1 MPIYEY
7 QCDACGSQRELILKH
22 GEVARPT
29 CAACRKRMRR
39 VISKTAFIL
48 KGSGWYV
55 TDYPSD
61 ARKQG
66 AGGGETRRPRRR
78 PGGRRSP
85 ARRRSR
91 PPARRRS
98 PLPRRKS
105 RPAGNSR
112 PAAAANSGKSG
123 AKKKEVTLPLCHL
136 IMTDSQSRASYL

>member
-7 QCDACGSQRELILKH
+7 QCDSCGTQRELILKH

-61 ARKQG
+61 ARKKG
-66 AGGGETRRPRRR
+66 LEGEK
-78 PGGRRSP
+78 P
-85 ARRRSR
+85 A
-91 PPARRRS
+91 
-98 PLPRRKS
+98 
-105 RPAGNSR
+105 
-112 PAAAANSGKSG
+112 PAAAAAGEKKEPAAGEKKPAGSDKKESAAAGVKAVAAEKKPAPPSASSPGKNE
-123 AKKKEVTLPLCHL
+123 AKKK
-136 IMTDSQSRASYL
+136 R

>member
-7 QCDACGSQRELILKH
+7 QCDSCGTQRELILKH

-61 ARKQG
+61 ARKKG
-66 AGGGETRRPRRR
+66 IEGEK
-78 PGGRRSP
+78 P
-85 ARRRSR
+85 A
-91 PPARRRS
+91 
-98 PLPRRKS
+98 
-105 RPAGNSR
+105 
-112 PAAAANSGKSG
+112 PAAAAAGE
-123 AKKKEVTLPLCHL
+123 KKEPAVGVCR
-136 IMTDSQSRASYL
+136 RAPWLRLRPCVEKSCYAFQKNP